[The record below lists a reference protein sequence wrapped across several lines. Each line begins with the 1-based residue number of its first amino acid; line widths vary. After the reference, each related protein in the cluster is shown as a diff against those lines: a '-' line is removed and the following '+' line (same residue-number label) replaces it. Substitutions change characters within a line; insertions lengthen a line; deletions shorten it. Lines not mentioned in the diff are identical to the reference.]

1 MGISSFY
8 SDSITKT
15 PCNSFL
21 PYFYWP
27 VWHLPSLNPPLRLG
41 LRLIP
46 QLMLGTDT
54 MAVDTDMADTDMAT
68 DTVVTTDTPDTD
80 MVDTTEAS
88 VMPKLTPPSWPQALP
103 LLSLKPLAMAST
115 TLTQPLMAMDSPM
128 PVTTLFPMLTL
139 LVYQLSP
146 TLCPLSPILPQ
157 PLMSITQ
164 VFMVTLMPTVAF
176 MVTQIP

>member
-27 VWHLPSLNPPLRLG
+27 VWHLPSPNPPLRLG

-54 MAVDTDMADTDMAT
+54 MAVDTDM
-68 DTVVTTDTPDTD
+68 VVTTDTPDTD

-103 LLSLKPLAMAST
+103 RLSLKPLAMAST
-115 TLTQPLMAMDSPM
+115 TLTQPLMAMDSLM

-146 TLCPLSPILPQ
+146 TLCPLSPILTQ

>member
-27 VWHLPSLNPPLRLG
+27 VWHLPSLNPPLRLR

-54 MAVDTDMADTDMAT
+54 MAVDTDMADTDMGT
-68 DTVVTTDTPDTD
+68 DTVDTTDTPDTD

-88 VMPKLTPPSWPQALP
+88 VMPKLTPPSWPQALGYGLHHP
-103 LLSLKPLAMAST
+103 YAA
-115 TLTQPLMAMDSPM
+115 A
-128 PVTTLFPMLTL
+128 
-139 LVYQLSP
+139 YGYG
-146 TLCPLSPILPQ
+146 LPYAGHHAV
-157 PLMSITQ
+157 PH
-164 VFMVTLMPTVAF
+164 AY
-176 MVTQIP
+176 